1 MDFLH
6 NRSEIRILLAIPLM
20 ETGLFCWSAF
30 FLFML
35 KNKCSSFLFFVVLR
49 NFKSYYSLK
58 LGFILGLL
66 GFPPSGVHNAV
77 EQTEGVTLLC
87 NASVTD
93 VIGVCK
99 SVDEATRLTT
109 KSNREVSKRT
119 LHLMDMSG
127 KLVTVTLWGE
137 EVRNIRY
144 RSVCCCFTFLNIQ
157 MKMATTNELL
167 CSS

>member
-1 MDFLH
+1 M
-6 NRSEIRILLAIPLM
+6 
-20 ETGLFCWSAF
+20 
-30 FLFML
+30 
-35 KNKCSSFLFFVVLR
+35 
-49 NFKSYYSLK
+49 
-58 LGFILGLL
+58 
-66 GFPPSGVHNAV
+66 
-77 EQTEGVTLLC
+77 TLLC

-137 EVRNIRY
+137 EVRNARH
-144 RSVCCCFTFLNIQ
+144 RSVCGSFTFFDALDEDGGCICWQ
-157 MKMATTNELL
+157 DK
-167 CSS
+167 